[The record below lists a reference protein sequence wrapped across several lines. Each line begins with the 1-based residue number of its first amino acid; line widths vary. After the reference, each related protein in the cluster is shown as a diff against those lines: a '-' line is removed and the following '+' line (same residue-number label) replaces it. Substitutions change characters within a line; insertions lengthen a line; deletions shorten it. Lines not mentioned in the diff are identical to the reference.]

1 MRNFDQERKGSIP
14 VGDLKK
20 VFKRLGL
27 ISIEE
32 HIPLLLKAGGINE
45 NDTKI

>member
-1 MRNFDQERKGSIP
+1 MIEAMRHFDPERKGSIP

-27 ISIEE
+27 ISVDE
-32 HIPLLLKAGGINE
+32 HIPLLLKAGGVH
-45 NDTKI
+45 